1 MKKLYAIFLF
11 LLSVT
16 CVSANM
22 LGGDYRIVKLY
33 KADGVTIRSAQVTV
47 GMQFNKIDNI
57 NWNNNEEA
65 AIKVIENATSKTYIF
80 SKRQFDSKGGMVKNA
95 EDYFLRTNKTSTR
108 ETGNEAVVTVKRCSN
123 RFAFQERRIALV
135 IGNTTYTSLP
145 SLTNPQSD
153 AISVTDKLL
162 TLGFDV
168 VETFDCNIAEFRSV
182 LSQFE
187 RIADSYQIV
196 LFYYA
201 GHGIQKDG
209 KNYLVPV
216 TERLQKPSDIDN
228 CVDCED
234 VLRSLERTKCR
245 SRIVIFDA
253 CRNFNSALSDN
264 SHKGLAQ
271 MQQLAP
277 GTMVIF
283 STGFGQV
290 ASDGEGDHS
299 PFAQALLGNIGQPG
313 ASFEME
319 IKNVANETFR
329 LTGNRQYP
337 AISGT
342 LTSSLVL
349 NPNKKAEPTTMN
361 GTSNDPTP
369 ASNAKAQELV
379 NQGKRA
385 CKSLNYP
392 VAFKC
397 FQEAANMGYVD
408 GCYQLGLLYHND
420 NFDGVNLDN
429 AILWLTKAANMGN
442 TDAMYQLG
450 EIYRG
455 RDNAVAK
462 QWYRKAAEKGHAKAA
477 DRLSRMR

>member
-1 MKKLYAIFLF
+1 MKKLYAILLF

-16 CVSANM
+16 CLSANM

-33 KADGVTIRSAQVTV
+33 KADGVTIKSVQVTV
-47 GMQFNKIDNI
+47 GMQFNKNDNI

-65 AIKVIENATSKTYIF
+65 AIKVIENATSKTYVF
-80 SKRQFDSKGGMVKNA
+80 SKRQFDSKGGIVKNA

-108 ETGNEAVVTVKRCSN
+108 ETGNEAVVTVKRCSD
-123 RFAFQERRIALV
+123 RFTFKERRIALV

-145 SLTNPQSD
+145 SLINPQSD

-168 VETFDCNIAEFRSV
+168 VETFDCNISEFRSV

-187 RIADSYQIV
+187 QIANGYQIA

-216 TERLQKPSDIDN
+216 TEKLQKPTDIDN

-234 VLRSLERTKCR
+234 ILRSLERTTCR

-253 CRNFNSALSDN
+253 CRSFNSALSDGK
-264 SHKGLAQ
+264 HRGLAQ

-290 ASDGEGDHS
+290 ASDGEGNHS
-299 PFAQALLGNIGQPG
+299 PFAQALLSNIGQPRT
-313 ASFEME
+313 SFEME

-329 LTGNRQYP
+329 LTSNRQYP
-337 AISGT
+337 AITGSLT
-342 LTSSLVL
+342 ETVILNPRTKSDTSDSTSSQ
-349 NPNKKAEPTTMN
+349 PTV
-361 GTSNDPTP
+361 SNE
-369 ASNAKAQELV
+369 KAQALV

-385 CKSLNYP
+385 WRIAGHETE
-392 VAFKC
+392 AFRY
-397 FQEAANMGYVD
+397 FQEAANMGDVE
-408 GCYQLGLLYHND
+408 GCYQLGKLYTDD
-420 NFDGVNLDN
+420 NFPN
-429 AILWLTKAANMGN
+429 ANIDKAIQWLTKAANMGH
-442 TDAMYQLG
+442 TDAMFQLG
-450 EIYRG
+450 EIYKG
-455 RDNAVAK
+455 RDNVTAK
-462 QWYRKAAEKGHAKAA
+462 QWYRKAADKGHAKAV

>member
-1 MKKLYAIFLF
+1 MKKHLIFIIICIIALPCF
-11 LLSVT
+11 SQIGSKGMV
-16 CVSANM
+16 VI
-22 LGGDYRIVKLY
+22 GFEH
-33 KADGVTIRSAQVTV
+33 ADNVRVNGKPVAKDQSIDMNTTISW
-47 GMQFNKIDNI
+47 GNDDK
-57 NWNNNEEA
+57 A
-65 AIKVIENATSKTYIF
+65 AILVKDKATSKTYVL
-80 SKRQFDSKGGMVKNA
+80 SKRQSDSKGKVRTIA
-95 EDYFLRTNKTSTR
+95 DFFLRTNKTSTR
-108 ETGNEAVVTVKRCSN
+108 ETGDEAIVTVKRCSD
-123 RFAFQERRIALV
+123 RFAFKERRIALV
-135 IGNTTYTSLP
+135 IGNTTYTHLP
-145 SLTNPQSD
+145 PLINPQND
-153 AISVTDKLL
+153 AVSMTDKLL

-168 VETFDCNIAEFRSV
+168 VETFDCNISEFRSV
-182 LSQFE
+182 LNQFE
-187 RIADSYQIV
+187 RIADSYEIV

-216 TERLQKPSDIDN
+216 TEQLRQPSDINN

-234 VLRSLERTKCR
+234 VLRSLERTKSR

-253 CRNFNSALSDN
+253 CRNFNSALSDGH
-264 SHKGLAQ
+264 HKGLAQ

-299 PFAQALLGNIGQPG
+299 PFAQALLGNIGQPNT
-313 ASFEME
+313 SFEME
-319 IKNVANETFR
+319 IKKVANETFR

-349 NPNKKAEPTTMN
+349 NPNKNAERSSTTVN
-361 GTSNDPTP
+361 SNDPTP

-385 CKSLNYP
+385 CKS
-392 VAFKC
+392 FKYTDAYKY
-397 FQEAANMGYVD
+397 FQEAANMED
-408 GCYQLGLLYHND
+408 REGCYQLGMLYHDD
-420 NFDGVNLDN
+420 NFPNANLDK
-429 AILWLTKAANMGN
+429 AIQWLTKAANMGHV
-442 TDAMYQLG
+442 DAMFQLG
-450 EIYRG
+450 LIYQG
-455 RDNAVAK
+455 RDNALAK
-462 QWYRKAAEKGHAKAA
+462 QWLKKAADKGHSKAA